1 MQNVAAYLY
10 RAKQKSGKPHLYVH
24 FEAKSD
30 DHAETKRDYLFMEAG
45 YSKADYFTPLRINFP
60 VVDDLPVDGAFSES
74 FWLSWA
80 LEGDSGRTC
89 FPRDKVDPSVAIPKL
104 YPYMLNTDADKLSKI
119 PEPPAKEETTYSA
132 INLDKHTVIAAAWLF
147 GRDCMKMTEE
157 QLKAATRLMM
167 DDSQR
172 YPQNVIMALSNL
184 KGFDYVYPDM
194 PIVAI
199 AAIKAIWPPFD
210 KAPELGKL
218 SQFATEYLNA
228 KVDDRQSVISKWQA
242 SPSVANN
249 SQVELPRTSS
259 GALAGT
265 GKNPVYG
272 TPIASFS
279 ELETVTYLA
288 HYPSDFDISRPPIG
302 IVNAVKEMKTRKEKS
317 PLAWY
322 GQLSETPGILD
333 FSREAVGTLI
343 RNAPETLH
351 LTPGPLRDYIN
362 ANLIEIDDKKAKVKN
377 HAQTQ
382 SLPQGEAGPLVDE
395 QLANETMAGAA
406 ASAGSAALAG
416 ELTASNASN
425 DSEKEEVD
433 AAKDLDPTTRSAWLR
448 REIMTALDGKTSVM
462 SVDDVKELMVNVGD
476 LNHVYLARLL
486 TKEIEPCDPFKQ
498 LAKDD
503 IYHLTCDVLE
513 GWADDKEERC
523 QLIDER
529 VEFYLKEARQTLEQ
543 ADVAGQHKNAELAHP
558 DASNGGEKTEV
569 AQQQPVGELHAM
581 GSGKFDVSELFAT
594 SPLASVDNPAPA
606 DLRENEDL
614 TTKDVREF
622 LDSSTKPADLSGET
636 VDSSGEHTPAAQE
649 ELVATTPAYF
659 EPGRYNDIP
668 NDVYHAANGIS
679 STQIKDARIS
689 LMYFHGRHVIKSI
702 QRERTDALTF
712 GSLVHTLALE
722 PDKLDAE
729 FSVEPLI
736 PEGAFTDTASMR
748 AFIDK
753 HNAVLPKQA
762 DADTLRA
769 IIEKHNATLPVPY
782 ALGGNADEI
791 GQFYTLLPA
800 EYQRIG
806 EDQKPTA
813 SAMKACIKEFNATL
827 PAPLKTSGSR
837 EALLEQLESIDPEFV
852 EEERAIPAPLPV
864 SGSKEEMAARIKT
877 ILPTAIFA
885 DELISAW
892 KSNSDKRQPITQ
904 AQMKHAK
911 AIQYALLSHPLAG
924 LWLQHPQRATE
935 VSYFGIDEE
944 TGLDVRI
951 RPDLEVDTGARR
963 IAIDLKTVSLPY
975 VKQDNLRHRLHR
987 EIIERDYHISAGMYC
1002 DVGMFDQFFWIF
1014 VNKEPGYHWIAV
1026 VEASAD
1032 ELALGCA
1039 IYKQQLVAI
1048 RNAMDTGIW
1057 PEPITEVFTDTLTD
1071 YELSR
1076 LKELNGEP
1084 S

>member
-10 RAKQKSGKPHLYVH
+10 RAKQKSGKPHLYVQ

-60 VVDDLPVDGAFSES
+60 VVDDLPVDVAFSES

-104 YPYMLNTDADKLSKI
+104 YPYMLKGDADTPAKT

-132 INLDKHTVIAAAWLF
+132 IDLDKHTVIAAAWLF
-147 GRDCMKMTEE
+147 GRDCMKMTGE
-157 QLKAATRLMM
+157 QLKAATSLMM

-184 KGFDYVYPDM
+184 KGFDYVYPEM

-228 KVDDRQSVISKWQA
+228 KVDDRQSVISKWQT
-242 SPSVANN
+242 SPSAANN

-288 HYPSDFDISRPPIG
+288 HYPSDFDISSPPIG
-302 IVNAVKEMKTRKEKS
+302 IVNAVKEMKARKDLY
-317 PLAWY
+317 PLEWY
-322 GQLSETPGILD
+322 RQLHETPGILD
-333 FSREAVGTLI
+333 FSREAICALI

-351 LTPGPLRDYIN
+351 RTPGPLRHYIN
-362 ANLIEIDDKKAKVKN
+362 ANLIEIDDKTAKEKN

-382 SLPQGEAGPLVDE
+382 SLPQGEAGSLVDE
-395 QLANETMAGAA
+395 QLANETLAGAA
-406 ASAGSAALAG
+406 ASAVSAALAG

-425 DSEKEEVD
+425 DGEKEEVD
-433 AAKDLDPTTRSAWLR
+433 ATKDLDPTTRSAWLR
-448 REIMTALDGKTSVM
+448 REIMFALDGKTSVM
-462 SVDDVKELMVNVGD
+462 STGDVDELLTKAGD
-476 LNHVYLARLL
+476 FNHVYLARLL
-486 TKEIEPCDPFKQ
+486 AKEILPCDPFKQ
-498 LAKDD
+498 LNKDD

-543 ADVAGQHKNAELAHP
+543 ADVAGQHKNAELARP

-569 AQQQPVGELHAM
+569 AQQQPAGELHAM
-581 GSGKFDVSELFAT
+581 GSGKFDVSELFAR
-594 SPLASVDNPAPA
+594 SPLASVDNSAPA

-622 LDSSTKPADLSGET
+622 LDSSTKPADLSGEK

-649 ELVATTPAYF
+649 ELVATTSAYF
-659 EPGRYNDIP
+659 ESGRYHDIP

-702 QRERTDALTF
+702 ARERSDALTF
-712 GSLVHTLALE
+712 GSLVHTMALE
-722 PDKLDAE
+722 PEKLAND
-729 FSVEPLI
+729 FNIEPII
-736 PEGAFTDTASMR
+736 PEGAFTGVASMR

-753 HNAVLPKQA
+753 HNAALPKQT
-762 DADTLRA
+762 DTDTLRA
-769 IIEKHNATLPVPY
+769 MIEKHNATLPVPY

-791 GQFYTLLPA
+791 GRIYTMLPQEFQSIA
-800 EYQRIG
+800 EG
-806 EDQKPTA
+806 QKFTA
-813 SAMKACIKEFNATL
+813 TAMKACIKEYNATL
-827 PAPLKTSGSR
+827 PEMLKTSGSR
-837 EALLEQLESIDPEFV
+837 DALLEQLATIDLEFTTR
-852 EEERAIPAPLPV
+852 EKAIPAPLPV
-864 SGSKEEMAARIKT
+864 SGTKEDMAARIKT
-877 ILPTAIFA
+877 ILPEAIFA
-885 DELISAW
+885 DEILDAW
-892 KSNSDKRQPITQ
+892 TSSDDGRQLVTQ
-904 AQMKHAK
+904 QQMLAAK
-911 AIQYALLSHPLAG
+911 AIQRALFTHPSAG
-924 LWLQHPQRATE
+924 PLLQHQNRAVE
-935 VSYFGIDEE
+935 VSYFGIDED
-944 TGLDVRI
+944 TGLDVRV
-951 RPDLEVDTGARR
+951 RPDLE
-963 IAIDLKTVSLPY
+963 IDLDSVRLGVDLKSTSMGR
-975 VKQDNLRHRLHR
+975 VKQDFLRAKLHR
-987 EIIERDYHISAGMYC
+987 EIIDRDYHLSAAMYC
-1002 DVGMFDQFFWIF
+1002 DVAAFDQFFWIF
-1014 VNKEPGYHWIAV
+1014 VNKDEGYHWVAI
-1026 VEASAD
+1026 VEASPD
-1032 ELALGCA
+1032 LLELGRLE
-1039 IYKQQLVAI
+1039 YKK
-1048 RNAMDTGIW
+1048 AMRDIKQAFDTDTW
-1057 PEPITEVFTDTLTD
+1057 PAPITEEIVDDINDFDQRRMEAL
-1071 YELSR
+1071 R
-1076 LKELNGEP
+1076 IA
-1084 S
+1084 

>member
-1 MQNVAAYLY
+1 
-10 RAKQKSGKPHLYVH
+10 KSGKPSLFIY
-24 FEAKSD
+24 FEAKND
-30 DHAETKRDYLFMEAG
+30 ARALRDLENKIEDAELDPKE
-45 YSKADYFTPLRINFP
+45 YFKPVRTNFP
-60 VVDDLPVDGAFSES
+60 VVDDLPIEGVFSEP
-74 FWLSWA
+74 WCDRYCL
-80 LEGDSGRTC
+80 GDDGLTWELIAQQL
-89 FPRDKVDPSVAIPKL
+89 PQVTAK
-104 YPYMLNTDADKLSKI
+104 
-119 PEPPAKEETTYSA
+119 PPAKDETTYSA
-132 INLDKHTVIAAAWLF
+132 IDLDKHTVIAAAWLF
-147 GRDCMKMTEE
+147 GRDCMKMTGE

-228 KVDDRQSVISKWQA
+228 KVDDRQTVISKWQTGGNA
-242 SPSVANN
+242 AG
-249 SQVELPRTSS
+249 SQQKEELPRTSS

-265 GKNPVYG
+265 GKKPIYG

-362 ANLIEIDDKKAKVKN
+362 ANLIEIDEKTAKVKN

-382 SLPQGEAGPLVDE
+382 SLPQGEAGSLVNE
-395 QLANETMAGAA
+395 QLANETLAGAA

-433 AAKDLDPTTRSAWLR
+433 AAKDLAPTMRSAWLR

-462 SVDDVKELMVNVGD
+462 SATDVEELIEKTGG
-476 LNHVYLARLL
+476 LNHAYLARLL
-486 TKEIEPCDPFKQ
+486 AKEIEPCDPFKQ

-513 GWADDKEERC
+513 GWTDDKEERC

-543 ADVAGQHKNAELAHP
+543 ADVAGQHKNAELARP

-569 AQQQPVGELHAM
+569 AQQQPAGELHAM

-594 SPLASVDNPAPA
+594 SPLASVDNSAPA

-622 LDSSTKPADLSGET
+622 LDPSTKPTDLSGET
-636 VDSSGEHTPAAQE
+636 VDSSGEHMPAAQE
-649 ELVATTPAYF
+649 VPVATVPAYF
-659 EPGRYNDIP
+659 EPGRYLDIP
-668 NDVYHAANGIS
+668 NDVYHSANGIS
-679 STQIKDARIS
+679 STMAKDARIS
-689 LMYFHGRHVIKSI
+689 LMYYHGRHVIKTI

-712 GSLVHTLALE
+712 GSLVHALALE
-722 PDKLDAE
+722 PEKLDEE

-736 PEGAFTDTASMR
+736 PEGAFTDIASMR
-748 AFIDK
+748 TFIDK
-753 HNAVLPKQA
+753 HNATLPKQA
-762 DADTLRA
+762 DADTLRGM
-769 IIEKHNATLPVPY
+769 IEQYNATLTAPY

-791 GQFYTLLPA
+791 GQFYMLLPP
-800 EYQRIG
+800 EFQSIP
-806 EDQKPTA
+806 EDAKITA
-813 SAMKACIKEFNATL
+813 TAMKACIKEYNSTL
-827 PAPLKTSGSR
+827 PVPLKTTGSR
-837 EALLEQLESIDPEFV
+837 DALLEQLANIDPEFV
-852 EEERAIPAPLPV
+852 ENERVIPAPLTV
-864 SGSKEEMAARIKT
+864 SGSKEEIAARIKT
-877 ILPTAIFA
+877 ILPNAIFA

-892 KSNSDKRQPITQ
+892 KNNNDQRQPITQ
-904 AQMKHAK
+904 TQMKQAK
-911 AIQYALLSHPLAG
+911 AIQRALFNHPSAG
-924 LWLQHPQRATE
+924 QLLQHPQRAVE

-944 TGLDVRI
+944 TGLELRV
-951 RPDLEVDTGARR
+951 RPDLEIEASSLRTGF
-963 IAIDLKTVSLPY
+963 DLKTVSMGN
-975 VKQDNLRHRLHR
+975 VKQSALRARLHR
-987 EIIERDYHISAGMYC
+987 EIIERDYHLSAGMYC
-1002 DVGMFDQFFWIF
+1002 DVAALDQFFWIF
-1014 VNKEPGYHWIAV
+1014 VNKDEHYHWIAI

-1032 ELALGCA
+1032 LLELGRLEYRKTLRDIKRA
-1039 IYKQQLVAI
+1039 Q
-1048 RNAMDTGIW
+1048 DTGEW
-1057 PEPITEVFTDTLTD
+1057 PEPITEEIVDDINDFDQRRMEAL
-1071 YELSR
+1071 R
-1076 LKELNGEP
+1076 IA
-1084 S
+1084 

>member
-60 VVDDLPVDGAFSES
+60 VVDGLPVDGAFSES

-104 YPYMLNTDADKLSKI
+104 YPYMLKADTETPAKT

-132 INLDKHTVIAAAWLF
+132 IDLDKHTVIAAAWLF
-147 GRDCMKMTEE
+147 GRDCMKMTGE
-157 QLKAATRLMM
+157 QLKAATRLVM
-167 DDSQR
+167 DDSNR

-228 KVDDRQSVISKWQA
+228 KVDDRQSVISKWQT
-242 SPSVANN
+242 SPSAANN

-362 ANLIEIDDKKAKVKN
+362 ANLIEIDEKTTKVKN

-382 SLPQGEAGPLVDE
+382 SLPQGEAGSLVDE
-395 QLANETMAGAA
+395 QLANETLAGAT

-462 SVDDVKELMVNVGD
+462 SVDDVKELMVNAGD

-523 QLIDER
+523 QFIDER

-543 ADVAGQHKNAELAHP
+543 ADVAGQHKNAALARN

-569 AQQQPVGELHAM
+569 AQQQPAGELHAM

-594 SPLASVDNPAPA
+594 SPLANVDNAA
-606 DLRENEDL
+606 STDLRENEDL

-622 LDSSTKPADLSGET
+622 LDSSTKPADLSGECA
-636 VDSSGEHTPAAQE
+636 PAAQE
-649 ELVATTPAYF
+649 VPVATAPAYF
-659 EPGRYNDIP
+659 EPGRYLDIP
-668 NDVYHAANGIS
+668 NDVYHSANGIS

-702 QRERTDALTF
+702 ARERSDALTF
-712 GSLVHTLALE
+712 GSLVHTMALE
-722 PDKLDAE
+722 PEKLAND
-729 FSVEPLI
+729 FNIEPII
-736 PEGAFTDTASMR
+736 PEGAFTGVASMR

-753 HNAVLPKQA
+753 HNAALPKQT
-762 DADTLRA
+762 DADTLRTM
-769 IIEKHNATLPVPY
+769 IEKHNATLPVPY

-791 GQFYTLLPA
+791 GRIYTMLPQEFQSIA
-800 EYQRIG
+800 EG
-806 EDQKPTA
+806 QKFTA
-813 SAMKACIKEFNATL
+813 TAMKACIKEYNATL
-827 PAPLKTSGSR
+827 PEVLKTSGGR
-837 EALLEQLESIDPEFV
+837 DALLEQLATIDLEFATR
-852 EEERAIPAPLPV
+852 EKSIPAPLPV
-864 SGSKEEMAARIKT
+864 SGTKEDMAARIKT
-877 ILPTAIFA
+877 ILPEAIFA
-885 DELISAW
+885 DEILDAW
-892 KSNSDKRQPITQ
+892 TSSDDGRQLVTQ
-904 AQMKHAK
+904 QQMLAAK
-911 AIQYALLSHPLAG
+911 AIQRALFTHPSAG
-924 LWLQHPQRATE
+924 SLLQHQNRAVE
-935 VSYFGIDEE
+935 VSYFGIDED
-944 TGLDVRI
+944 TGLDVRV
-951 RPDLEVDTGARR
+951 RPDLE
-963 IAIDLKTVSLPY
+963 IDLDSVRLGVDLKSTSMGR
-975 VKQDNLRHRLHR
+975 VKQDFLRAKLHR
-987 EIIERDYHISAGMYC
+987 EIIDRDYHLSAAMYC
-1002 DVGMFDQFFWIF
+1002 DVAAFDQFFWIF
-1014 VNKEPGYHWIAV
+1014 VNKDEGYHWVAI
-1026 VEASAD
+1026 VEASPD
-1032 ELALGCA
+1032 LLELGRLE
-1039 IYKQQLVAI
+1039 YKK
-1048 RNAMDTGIW
+1048 AMRDIKQAFDTDTW
-1057 PEPITEVFTDTLTD
+1057 PAPITEEIVDDINDFDQRRMEAL
-1071 YELSR
+1071 R
-1076 LKELNGEP
+1076 IA
-1084 S
+1084 

>member
-60 VVDDLPVDGAFSES
+60 VVDGLPVDGAFSES

-104 YPYMLNTDADKLSKI
+104 YPYMLKADTDTPAKT
-119 PEPPAKEETTYSA
+119 PEPPAKEETTFSA
-132 INLDKHTVIAAAWLF
+132 IDLDKHTVIAAAWLF
-147 GRDCMKMTEE
+147 GRDCMKMTGE

-199 AAIKAIWPPFD
+199 AAIKTIWPPFD

-228 KVDDRQSVISKWQA
+228 KVDDRQSVISKWQT
-242 SPSVANN
+242 SPSAANN

-362 ANLIEIDDKKAKVKN
+362 ANLIEIDAKTAKVKN

-382 SLPQGEAGPLVDE
+382 SLPQGEADSLVDE
-395 QLANETMAGAA
+395 QLANETLAGAA
-406 ASAGSAALAG
+406 TSAGSASLAG

-425 DSEKEEVD
+425 DGEKEEVD

-529 VEFYLKEARQTLEQ
+529 VEFCLKEARQTLEQ
-543 ADVAGQHKNAELAHP
+543 ADVAGQHKNAELARH

-569 AQQQPVGELHAM
+569 AQQQPAGELHAM

-594 SPLASVDNPAPA
+594 SPLANVDNAA
-606 DLRENEDL
+606 STDLRENEDL

-622 LDSSTKPADLSGET
+622 LDSSTKPADLSGECA
-636 VDSSGEHTPAAQE
+636 PAAQE
-649 ELVATTPAYF
+649 VPVATAPAYF
-659 EPGRYNDIP
+659 EPGRYHDIP

-679 STQIKDARIS
+679 STMLKDARVS
-689 LMYFHGRHVIKSI
+689 LMYFNARHVAKTIKKVHSKVL
-702 QRERTDALTF
+702 DL
-712 GSLVHTLALE
+712 GNLVHTMALE
-722 PDKLDAE
+722 PEKLEQE
-729 FSVEPLI
+729 FSIEPII
-736 PEGAFTDTASMR
+736 PKGAFTTTASMR
-748 AFIDK
+748 EFIDK
-753 HNAVLPKQA
+753 HNASLPKMT
-762 DADTLRA
+762 DSDTLRS
-769 IIEKHNATLPVPY
+769 IIDAHNATLQTPY

-800 EYQRIG
+800 EFQRIG

-813 SAMKACIKEFNATL
+813 TAMKACIKEYNATL
-827 PAPLKTSGSR
+827 RTPLKTSGGR
-837 EALLEQLESIDPEFV
+837 EALLEQLAIIDPEFV
-852 EEERAIPAPLPV
+852 KLELAIPSPLAV
-864 SGSKEEMAARIKT
+864 SGSKEDMAARIKT
-877 ILPTAIFA
+877 ILPNAVFA
-885 DELISAW
+885 DELIEQW
-892 KSNSDKRQPITQ
+892 RNTDDDRVLVTQ
-904 AQMKHAK
+904 QQMQEAK
-911 AIQYALLSHPLAG
+911 AIQHALFNHPSSG
-924 LWLQHPQRATE
+924 PMLQHSQRTVEA
-935 VSYFGIDEE
+935 SYFGYDED
-944 TGLDVRI
+944 TGMEIRV
-951 RPDLEVDTGARR
+951 RPDLEIDLDGVR
-963 IAIDLKTVSLPY
+963 IGFDLKTISMWS
-975 VKQDNLRHRLHR
+975 VKQGAVRARLHR
-987 EIIERDYHISAGMYC
+987 EIIERDYHLSAAMYS
-1002 DVGMFDQFFWIF
+1002 DVAAFDQFFWIF
-1014 VNKEPGYHWIAV
+1014 VNKDEGYNWVAI
-1026 VEASAD
+1026 VEASPD
-1032 ELALGCA
+1032 LLELGRLE
-1039 IYKQQLVAI
+1039 YKEVLRDIKQAY
-1048 RNAMDTGIW
+1048 DTNIW
-1057 PEPITEVFTDTLTD
+1057 PAPITEEIVDDLNDFDRR
-1071 YELSR
+1071 R
-1076 LKELNGEP
+1076 LEALRVA
-1084 S
+1084 